1 MSETMK
7 PKSALDLLRRRGDPG
22 TPEVSDI
29 DPEVR
34 SGVTFLLRDPRR
46 RGVSAEELE
55 AVGDSLDKKVLIDA
69 LLIEWSYDVPHD
81 KTVAFRRWLLDN
93 ERDLARLCPAHVS
106 YRGTYAVASGSLVQV
121 GRYRTLWGLAELSG
135 LSNLSAGVAD
145 EKGAFSRLVSELNAF
160 RDRERGAPEF
170 DAIMV
175 PAVSAHRF

>member
-1 MSETMK
+1 MSEREKET
-7 PKSALDLLRRRGDPG
+7 SALDRLARVGRKQEPA
-22 TPEVSDI
+22 VSAI

-34 SGVTFLLRDPRR
+34 SGVSFLLRDPRR

-55 AVGDSLDKKVLIDA
+55 AVDEALDKKVLIA
-69 LLIEWSYDVPHD
+69 AMVIEWSYDVPHD
-81 KTVAFRRWLLDN
+81 KTQTFRNWLLDN
-93 ERDLARLCPAHVS
+93 ERDLARLCPPEVS
-106 YRGTYAVASGSLVQV
+106 YHGTYAVASGSLAQV
-121 GRYRTLWGLAELSG
+121 GRYRTLWGLTELRG
-135 LSNLSAGVAD
+135 LSNMSAAIAD